1 MTENMKRFQELLSGN
16 EELVKKIND
25 MSREEIVAAA
35 KQLGIALAEADFI
48 QADELSEDDLDAV
61 AGGVAISSNKIEG
74 TKRVKT

>member
-35 KQLGIALAEADFI
+35 KQLGIALAETDFM